1 MEFLPRG
8 RPYFRGPADPD
19 ADGWRSWTS
28 SLGVPRDRCRQEA
41 HQRRYARATCSSAR
55 ACKITSAAT
64 LARVRGQ
71 VCEGENRQF
80 SVKTLFVEPLLTRGR
95 MAQSRASFVLL
106 RDELLQREAF
116 DKLLEAN
123 GALRAVAAA
132 HQHDPVAQ
140 CLGLPAQNPNLKKA
154 SFMGVGQGR
163 CDWVEP
169 RVQRVSKRVSKKLT

>member
-28 SLGVPRDRCRQEA
+28 SLGGASRSMSPRSSPA
-41 HQRRYARATCSSAR
+41 KICSSDLFV
-55 ACKITSAAT
+55 CKGVQNHIRSDS
-64 LARVRGQ
+64 RESSRPS
-71 VCEGENRQF
+71 VCRERQF
-80 SVKTLFVEPLLTRGR
+80 GVKTLFVEPLLTKGR

-116 DKLLEAN
+116 DTLPEAN
-123 GALRAVAAA
+123 GAICAVAAA

-169 RVQRVSKRVSKKLT
+169 RVQRVSKRVSKKST

>member
-1 MEFLPRG
+1 MADRTSEDRPIRMLTAGDHG
-8 RPYFRGPADPD
+8 RVH
-19 ADGWRSWTS
+19 S
-28 SLGVPRDRCRQEA
+28 GVPRDRCRQEA